1 MSLPKS
7 LNKLSGLN
15 GEIPIQSATSSI
27 AKKLRSTDNGA
38 SSSSSLT
45 TNATDSM
52 NGLDADDSWS
62 FDQFFEPEEDLS
74 MTGLNDPSL
83 LRGNTSID
91 PTISR
96 SNSSGTIS
104 SSKPACSYGVRDQS
118 NSKRVAVWTP
128 EEDNLLLQ
136 IVQEVGADGNW

>member
-1 MSLPKS
+1 MSLPAS
-7 LNKLSGLN
+7 LNKLSGLK
-15 GEIPIQSATSSI
+15 GEIPIQSASSI
-27 AKKLRSTDNGA
+27 AKKQGSANGP

-52 NGLDADDSWS
+52 NGWDADDSWS

-74 MTGLNDPSL
+74 MTGLNDPSF
-83 LRGNTSID
+83 LRRHTSIQ
-91 PTISR
+91 PSISR
-96 SNSSGTIS
+96 SNSGGTIS

-118 NSKRVAVWTP
+118 SSKRVAVWTP

-136 IVQEVGADGNW
+136 IVQEVGTDGNW